1 MFKSFRTNLIFITLV
16 LFIFQGILFAQ
27 TENNS
32 NNPEKNQNEK
42 VETPNIKNS
51 EDLVHFGDLIEVDVI
66 GSTEFDWRGTINPEG
81 FLDGVDFIDEPIFA
95 LCRNEEDV
103 AKDLTKGFSK
113 MLRNPQVVVK
123 ILDRSGRPVSYL
135 YGAIKTPQRF
145 KLNREVRLNELIIL
159 SGGVT
164 EKASGEIQILRS
176 RYFDC
181 NERKKNSD
189 EQNQTVKIKQEIGT
203 ESIKVNITDLI
214 QGKKDANPLI
224 LNGDIVTILES
235 DPIYV
240 IGGVTNPRQINSTTK
255 MSLTRAIASAGGFS
269 KDADSKNIQIY
280 RKVNNERKSI
290 EVDFAKIES
299 DETQDIILE
308 KFDIVEV
315 GQRGREKRKVPP
327 VIKNADTAI
336 IKTLEMPLRVIE

>member
-1 MFKSFRTNLIFITLV
+1 MFKCFRSYFIFITLG
-16 LFIFQGILFAQ
+16 LSIFQGVIFAQ

-32 NNPEKNQNEK
+32 NDPKKNQNEK
-42 VETPNIKNS
+42 VEALINKNT
-51 EDLVHFGDLIEVDVI
+51 EGLVHFGDLIEVDVI

-81 FLDGVDFIDEPIFA
+81 FLDGVDYIGEPIFA
-95 LCRNEEDV
+95 LCRNEEDIS
-103 AKDLTKGFSK
+103 KDLAKGFSK
-113 MLRNPQVVVK
+113 ILRNPQVVVK

-176 RYFDC
+176 KYFDC
-181 NERKKNSD
+181 IERKKSSD
-189 EQNQTVKIKQEIGT
+189 EQNQTVKIKQETGT
-203 ESIKVNITDLI
+203 ESIKVNISDLI

-224 LNGDIVTILES
+224 LNGDIVTIIES

-255 MSLTRAIASAGGFS
+255 MSLTRAISSAGGFS
-269 KDADSKNIQIY
+269 KDADTKNIQIY

-299 DETQDIILE
+299 KEAEDIILE

-327 VIKNADTAI
+327 VVKNADTSI
-336 IKTLEMPLRVIE
+336 VKTLEMPLRIIE